1 MANPKKRTL
10 TSAGVTLETLEET
23 TRRAL
28 HMLVALATAPGP
40 YALMCNRGYGPEEH
54 ARGWALV
61 QRLVGMPA
69 EGAVD
74 RSEAARAA
82 AELDDMDGDLI
93 ELIRSALTRH
103 PDACDRILAGLEPA
117 TGADAVANAALIVER
132 LDAESKTEEGRAAL
146 ARLAKSKLGA
156 KERADLAA
164 MVAKTKVGAEDA
176 KPSFRDS
183 PEYLELLF
191 ELRDW
196 YVEWS
201 GIARLTIKRRDYLIR
216 LGLATKRGKNDLDIV
231 DPTPF
236 IDPTEDPNL

>member
-40 YALMCNRGYGPEEH
+40 YALMCSRGYDAEEH

-61 QRLVGMPA
+61 QRLVGTPA
-69 EGAVD
+69 ED
-74 RSEAARAA
+74 RLDKSAAAQAA
-82 AELDDMDGDLI
+82 AELNDADGELI
-93 ELIRSALTRH
+93 EMIRTSLTRH
-103 PDACDRILAGLEPA
+103 PDACDRILAGIVPQDGPA
-117 TGADAVANAALIVER
+117 AVTNVALIVAR
-132 LDAESKTEEGRAAL
+132 LDEESKTEEGRAAI
-146 ARLAKSKLGA
+146 ARLAKAKFGE
-156 KERADLAA
+156 KERKHLADL
-164 MVAKTKVGAEDA
+164 VETTKHAEAA

-183 PEYLELLF
+183 QEYLDLLF

-201 GIARLTIKRRDYLIR
+201 GIAKLTIKRRDYLIR
-216 LGLATKRGKNDLDIV
+216 LGLATKRGKDDLDIE

-236 IDPTEDPNL
+236 IDPTEEPQ

>member
-61 QRLVGMPA
+61 QRLVGTPA
-69 EGAVD
+69 EAPVD
-74 RSEAARAA
+74 RSEAAQAA
-82 AELDDMDGDLI
+82 AELDDMDGELI

-103 PDACDRILAGLEPA
+103 PDACDRILAGLAPA
-117 TGADAVANAALIVER
+117 TGADAVANAALIAER
-132 LDAESKTEEGRAAL
+132 LEEESKTEEGRAAL
-146 ARLAKSKLGA
+146 ARLAKSRFGE
-156 KERADLAA
+156 KERQHLAA
-164 MVAKTKVGAEDA
+164 LVESTKHAAESGE
-176 KPSFRDS
+176 PSFRDS

-216 LGLATKRGKNDLDIV
+216 LGLATKRPKDDLDIV

-236 IDPTEDPNL
+236 LDPPEDHDK